1 MKSFALLLFP
11 LFLAGSLAAK
21 EVYVDNANGNDN
33 APGTKT
39 SPVRTIRHAMELLA
53 SGDTLHLTPNPQP
66 YTEPIHFSG
75 RNRHLAGNPGR
86 PTIVDGHGARFSG
99 LRHRT
104 ASEWTKT
111 GRDIYTLQLNNNA
124 WVMDRQ
130 GYWSGFPIVFA
141 DGKPLP
147 WKKSKSELVPNSYV
161 LTKVFGA
168 KKTPEHNK
176 LHVRLEPGKTP
187 ADVKLETPHGDYAV
201 CVEGAD
207 NVTIRNIKAEYY
219 PGDGFDSAWR
229 KVVFEGVEG
238 RRNMDQ
244 GISAHASELV
254 VRNSRFH
261 GNAGGG
267 IVDVGMASEGRT
279 RRSNVRYIDCI
290 IEDDVFRNDD
300 LLALADRESPLENQF
315 IIFLVCK
322 NRLDFECARKFLPDE
337 NTADCRRYDR
347 FRAESFH
354 SFRESPAEFFRNIR
368 IFEQKR
374 RLKEFVAV
382 QFAAENEMTVEKR
395 PDVLKCFDD
404 FLICHDSDDPY
415 YKMLELTECIGGGRL
430 DPDMEVNFL
439 ISDVQGDH
447 GIQAGQEQSIGNLD
461 FTGGNRNRDIA
472 VSENRLG
479 IAESE
484 NQIFKLV
491 EFCLQRSVECIGTM
505 AFRAEHLKIIRRK
518 LHQIKFDNTV
528 TLWFHAN
535 KVQLRLACIDFV
547 LIRHDYNFPYFFL
560 ELWSIRHSL
569 KTCCRNNIEL

>member
-21 EVYVDNANGNDN
+21 EVYVDNTNGNDN

-290 IEDDVFRNDD
+290 IEDDVFRNDVQFYHTD
-300 LLALADRESPLENQF
+300 AILENCIIRVRHGNALTAEKESKVVLKNCVLVNLGTAGTNTAVLVSGTASVSMERCTAIGFGTVFAIHEKGSITSRNNLFLNCGTIISSFGAGNYTGRANRQTSQLYFYRPVHYRTLADFRKAKAQDADSMYDPSAVLKAYPDAGADSNLLE
-315 IIFLVCK
+315 
-322 NRLDFECARKFLPDE
+322 
-337 NTADCRRYDR
+337 
-347 FRAESFH
+347 
-354 SFRESPAEFFRNIR
+354 
-368 IFEQKR
+368 
-374 RLKEFVAV
+374 RLKRHTTA
-382 QFAAENEMTVEKR
+382 
-395 PDVLKCFDD
+395 
-404 FLICHDSDDPY
+404 S
-415 YKMLELTECIGGGRL
+415 
-430 DPDMEVNFL
+430 
-439 ISDVQGDH
+439 SQG
-447 GIQAGQEQSIGNLD
+447 
-461 FTGGNRNRDIA
+461 
-472 VSENRLG
+472 
-479 IAESE
+479 
-484 NQIFKLV
+484 K
-491 EFCLQRSVECIGTM
+491 
-505 AFRAEHLKIIRRK
+505 
-518 LHQIKFDNTV
+518 
-528 TLWFHAN
+528 
-535 KVQLRLACIDFV
+535 
-547 LIRHDYNFPYFFL
+547 
-560 ELWSIRHSL
+560 
-569 KTCCRNNIEL
+569 